1 MPALLEDHRIFFGEK
16 LNIPIRLISINA
28 AALLTLSLSVN
39 AVAGPDPLE
48 LIKNTP
54 LPEITGGDFDHF
66 AVDLDKNR
74 LYVPAE
80 VYASIEVFNLKTGE
94 HLRSATGLVKSP
106 HMLALMPDKH
116 ELFVADAHD
125 AACDVLD
132 AGDLHLLKRIAL
144 EPGPDFGVYDDASKI
159 LYLGNG
165 GKGAQADF
173 SYISLISVDR
183 KEVIDRIRVDAATL
197 KGMRIDPQANRLYVN
212 MRDKNAVGV
221 IDLGSRAVIRTWTYP
236 GLTSNAA
243 MGFDEGNHRLFIG
256 SRNPGGLFIL
266 DSNSGKLVATLKTV
280 NISDDMTFDAA
291 HRRLIV
297 SGADGVDVFA
307 QDNPDNYRLV
317 QHVDTF
323 GGKTSVYVPS
333 LKRFYVVHTK
343 GEQAP
348 EAGLQ
353 IFKVND

>member
-1 MPALLEDHRIFFGEK
+1 VHFLQSSDFIGEN
-16 LNIPIRLISINA
+16 LQIPSRLIAINA
-28 AALLTLSLSVN
+28 ATLLSLILSAH
-39 AVAGPDPLE
+39 AVAGQKPLE

-54 LPEITGGDFDHF
+54 LPEVTGGDFDHF
-66 AVDLDKNR
+66 AVDLNENR

-106 HMLALMPDKH
+106 HMLALMPDKK

-125 AACDVLD
+125 ASCDVFD
-132 AGDLHLLKRIAL
+132 AADLHLLKRIAL
-144 EPGPDFGVYDDASKI
+144 EPGPDFGVYDDASRI

-165 GKGAQADF
+165 GKGARADF

-183 KEVIDRIRVDAATL
+183 QEVIDRIRVDAATL
-197 KGMRIDPQANRLYVN
+197 KGMRIDHQANRLYVN

-221 IDLGSRAVIRTWTYP
+221 IDLASRAVVHTWTFP
-236 GLTSNAA
+236 GLISNAA

-256 SRNPGGLFIL
+256 SRNPGMLYVL
-266 DSNSGKLVATLKTV
+266 DSNSGKVVATLKTV

-307 QDNPDNYRLV
+307 QDNADSYRLV
-317 QHVDTF
+317 QHVDTL
-323 GGKTSVYVPS
+323 GGKTSVYVPT
-333 LKRFYVVHTK
+333 LKQFYVVHTK
-343 GEQAP
+343 GEQAA

>member
-1 MPALLEDHRIFFGEK
+1 MAIY
-16 LNIPIRLISINA
+16 A
-28 AALLTLSLSVN
+28 ATLSTLFFSIN
-39 AVAGPDPLE
+39 AVAGQAPLE
-48 LIKNTP
+48 LIKDIP

-66 AVDLDKNR
+66 AVDLDRNR

-106 HMLALMPDKH
+106 HMLALMPSKK
-116 ELFVADAHD
+116 ELFVADAQN
-125 AACDVLD
+125 ASCDVLD
-132 AGDLHLLKRIAL
+132 AADLHLLKRITL

-165 GKGAQADF
+165 GKSAKADF
-173 SYISLISVDR
+173 SYISMISVDR

-197 KGMRIDPQANRLYVN
+197 KGMRIDHQANRLYVN

-221 IDLGSRAVIRTWTYP
+221 IDLGSRAIVHTWTFP

-243 MGFDEGNHRLFIG
+243 MGFDAGNHRLFIG
-256 SRNPGGLFIL
+256 SRNPGALYVL
-266 DSNSGKLVATLKTV
+266 DSNSGKLVTTLKTV

-297 SGADGVDVFA
+297 SGAEGVDVFA
-307 QDNPDNYRLV
+307 QDHPDSYRLV
-317 QHVDTF
+317 QHVDTL
-323 GGKTSVYVPS
+323 GGKTSVYVPA

-343 GEQAP
+343 GEQAA

>member
-1 MPALLEDHRIFFGEK
+1 MLALLEDHRIFFGEK
-16 LNIPIRLISINA
+16 LNIPNRLIAINA

-197 KGMRIDPQANRLYVN
+197 KGMRIDHQANRLYVN
-212 MRDKNAVGV
+212 MRDKNAIGV
-221 IDLGSRAVIRTWTYP
+221 IDLGSRAVIHTWTYP

-243 MGFDEGNHRLFIG
+243 MGFDEGHHRLFIG
-256 SRNPGGLFIL
+256 SRNPGMLFVL

-297 SGADGVDVFA
+297 SGGCVC
-307 QDNPDNYRLV
+307 
-317 QHVDTF
+317 
-323 GGKTSVYVPS
+323 
-333 LKRFYVVHTK
+333 
-343 GEQAP
+343 
-348 EAGLQ
+348 AGQ
-353 IFKVND
+353 SR

>member
-1 MPALLEDHRIFFGEK
+1 MAIH
-16 LNIPIRLISINA
+16 A
-28 AALLTLSLSVN
+28 ATLLTLFFGIS
-39 AVAGPDPLE
+39 AMAGQEPLE
-48 LIKNTP
+48 LIKDIP

-66 AVDLDKNR
+66 AVDLNRNR

-94 HLRSATGLVKSP
+94 HLRSATGRVKSP
-106 HMLALMPDKH
+106 HMLALVPDKK
-116 ELFVADAHD
+116 ELFVADAKN
-125 AACDVLD
+125 ASCDVLD
-132 AGDLHLLKRIAL
+132 AADLHLLKRIDL
-144 EPGPDFGVYDDASKI
+144 EPGPDFGVYDDASRI

-165 GKGAQADF
+165 GKGAKADF
-173 SYISLISVDR
+173 SYISMISVDR
-183 KEVIDRIRVDAATL
+183 KEVIGRIRVDAATL
-197 KGMRIDPQANRLYVN
+197 KGMRIDHQANRLYVN
-212 MRDKNAVGV
+212 MRDRNAVGV
-221 IDLGSRAVIRTWTYP
+221 IDLASRAIVHTWTFP

-243 MGFDEGNHRLFIG
+243 MGFDAGNHRLFIG
-256 SRNPGGLFIL
+256 SRNPGVLFVL
-266 DSNSGKLVATLKTV
+266 DSNTGKLVTTLKTV

-297 SGADGVDVFA
+297 SGAEGVDVFA
-307 QDNPDNYRLV
+307 QDNPDSYRLV

-343 GEQAP
+343 GEQAA

>member
-1 MPALLEDHRIFFGEK
+1 MKVPNRLIALHATALLTSF
-16 LNIPIRLISINA
+16 LSINA
-28 AALLTLSLSVN
+28 MAAQE
-39 AVAGPDPLE
+39 PLE

-54 LPEITGGDFDHF
+54 LPEVTGGDFDHF
-66 AVDLDKNR
+66 AVGLKKNR
-74 LYVPAE
+74 LYVPSE

-106 HMLALMPDKH
+106 HMLALVPDEK
-116 ELFVADAHD
+116 ELFVADAHN
-125 AACDVLD
+125 ASCDVLD
-132 AGDLHLLKRIAL
+132 AADLHLLKRISL
-144 EPGPDFGVYDDASKI
+144 EPGPDFGVYDDTSKL

-165 GKGAQADF
+165 GKAAKTDF
-173 SYISLISVDR
+173 SYVSVISVDR
-183 KEVIDRIRVDAATL
+183 KEVIGRIRVDAATL
-197 KGMRIDPQANRLYVN
+197 KGMRIDHQANRLYVN

-221 IDLGSRAVIRTWTYP
+221 IDLGSRTVVNTWTFP

-243 MGFDEGNHRLFIG
+243 MGFDAGHHRLFIG
-256 SRNPGGLFIL
+256 SRNPGMLYVV
-266 DSNSGKLVATLKTV
+266 DSNSGKLVTTLKTV

-307 QDNPDNYRLV
+307 QDNPDSYRLV

-343 GEQAP
+343 GEQAT

>member
-1 MPALLEDHRIFFGEK
+1 MRIP
-16 LNIPIRLISINA
+16 NRLMAIHA
-28 AALLTLSLSVN
+28 ATLLTVFLSVN
-39 AVAGPDPLE
+39 SMAAQEPLE
-48 LIKNTP
+48 LVKNIP
-54 LPEITGGDFDHF
+54 LPEITRGDFDHF
-66 AVDLDKNR
+66 AVDLNGNR
-74 LYVPAE
+74 LYVPSE

-106 HMLALMPDKH
+106 HMLALMPGKK

-125 AACDVLD
+125 ASCDVLD
-132 AGDLHLLKRIAL
+132 AADLHLLKRIAL

-165 GKGAQADF
+165 GKAANADF
-173 SYISLISVDR
+173 SYISKMSVDR

-197 KGMRIDPQANRLYVN
+197 KGMRIDRQTNRLYVN

-221 IDLGSRAVIRTWTYP
+221 IDLGSRAVVSTWTFP
-236 GLTSNAA
+236 GMTSNAA
-243 MGFDEGNHRLFIG
+243 MGFDAGNHRLFIG
-256 SRNPGGLFIL
+256 SRNPGMLYVL
-266 DSNSGKLVATLKTV
+266 DSSSGKLVATVKTV

-291 HRRLIV
+291 RRRLIV

-307 QDNPDNYRLV
+307 QDNPDSYRLV

-333 LKRFYVVHTK
+333 LKQLYVVHTK
-343 GEQAP
+343 GEQAA

>member
-1 MPALLEDHRIFFGEK
+1 MKILNKLIAVHAATLATLLIGA
-16 LNIPIRLISINA
+16 NA
-28 AALLTLSLSVN
+28 AA
-39 AVAGPDPLE
+39 GQEPLE
-48 LIKNTP
+48 LIKNIP
-54 LPEITGGDFDHF
+54 LPQITGGDFDHF
-66 AVDLDKNR
+66 AVDINQNR
-74 LYVPAE
+74 LYVPSE

-106 HMLALMPDKH
+106 HMLALMPDKK
-116 ELFVADAHD
+116 ELFVADAQN
-125 AACDVLD
+125 ASCDVLD
-132 AGDLHLLKRIAL
+132 AVDLHLLKRISL
-144 EPGPDFGVYDDASKI
+144 EPGPDFGVYDDTSKI

-165 GKGAQADF
+165 GKSAKADF
-173 SYISLISVDR
+173 SYISMISVDR
-183 KEVIDRIRVDAATL
+183 KEVVDRIRVDAATL
-197 KGMRIDPQANRLYVN
+197 KGMRIDHQANRLYVN

-221 IDLGSRAVIRTWTYP
+221 VDLGSRAVVHTWTFP
-236 GLTSNAA
+236 GMSSNAA
-243 MGFDEGNHRLFIG
+243 MGFDAGNHRLFIG
-256 SRNPGGLFIL
+256 SRNPGMLYVL
-266 DSNSGKLVATLKTV
+266 DSNGGKLVATLKTV

-307 QDNPDNYRLV
+307 QDNPDSYRLL

-333 LKRFYVVHTK
+333 LKQFYVVHTK
-343 GEQAP
+343 GEQAT

>member
-1 MPALLEDHRIFFGEK
+1 MKIS
-16 LNIPIRLISINA
+16 NRLTGIHA
-28 AALLTLSLSVN
+28 AATLLTLFLSVN
-39 AVAGPDPLE
+39 AVAAGKEPLE
-48 LIKNTP
+48 LIKNIP

-106 HMLALMPDKH
+106 HMLALMPDKR
-116 ELFVADAHD
+116 ELFVADAHN
-125 AACDVLD
+125 ASCDVLD
-132 AGDLHLLKRIAL
+132 AADLHLLKRIAL

-173 SYISLISVDR
+173 SYISMISVDR
-183 KEVIDRIRVDAATL
+183 KEVVDRIRVDAATL
-197 KGMRIDPQANRLYVN
+197 KGMRIDHQANRLYVN
-212 MRDKNAVGV
+212 MRDKNAIGV
-221 IDLGSRAVIRTWTYP
+221 IDLGSKAVVHTWTFP

-243 MGFDEGNHRLFIG
+243 MGFDAGNHRLFIG
-256 SRNPGGLFIL
+256 SRNPGVLYVL

-307 QDNPDNYRLV
+307 QDNPDSYRLV

-343 GEQAP
+343 GEQAA

>member
-1 MPALLEDHRIFFGEK
+1 MKLPA
-16 LNIPIRLISINA
+16 RLIAVHA
-28 AALLTLSLSVN
+28 ATLLTAFLSVN
-39 AVAGPDPLE
+39 VLAAQQPLE
-48 LIKNTP
+48 LIKNIP

-66 AVDLDKNR
+66 AVDLNSNR

-94 HLRSATGLVKSP
+94 HLRSATGRVKSP
-106 HMLALMPDKH
+106 HMLALVPDKK
-116 ELFVADAHD
+116 ELFVADAQN
-125 AACDVLD
+125 ASCDVLD
-132 AGDLHLLKRIAL
+132 AADLHLLKRIDL
-144 EPGPDFGVYDDASKI
+144 EPGPDFGVYDDASRI

-165 GKGAQADF
+165 GKGAKADF
-173 SYISLISVDR
+173 SYISMISVDR
-183 KEVIDRIRVDAATL
+183 KEVIGRIRVDAATL
-197 KGMRIDPQANRLYVN
+197 KGMRIDHQANRLYVN
-212 MRDKNAVGV
+212 MRDRNAVGV
-221 IDLGSRAVIRTWTYP
+221 IDLGSRSIVHTWTFP

-243 MGFDEGNHRLFIG
+243 MGFDAGNHRLFIG
-256 SRNPGGLFIL
+256 SRNPGVLFVL
-266 DSNSGKLVATLKTV
+266 DSNTGKLVTTLKTV

-307 QDNPDNYRLV
+307 QDNPDSYRLV

-343 GEQAP
+343 GEQAA

>member
-1 MPALLEDHRIFFGEK
+1 MKIPHR
-16 LNIPIRLISINA
+16 PIGIHA
-28 AALLTLSLSVN
+28 AALLTLFFSIN
-39 AVAGPDPLE
+39 AVAAQEPLE
-48 LIKNTP
+48 LIKNIP

-66 AVDLDKNR
+66 AVGLDTNR

-106 HMLALMPDKH
+106 HMLALMPGKK
-116 ELFVADAHD
+116 ELFVADAHN
-125 AACDVLD
+125 ASCDVLD
-132 AGDLHLLKRIAL
+132 AADLHLLKRIAL

-165 GKGAQADF
+165 GKAAGADF
-173 SYISLISVDR
+173 SYISMISVDR
-183 KEVIDRIRVDAATL
+183 KEVIGRIRVDAATL
-197 KGMRIDPQANRLYVN
+197 KGMRVDHQANRLYVN

-221 IDLGSRAVIRTWTYP
+221 IDLGSKAVVHTWTFP

-243 MGFDEGNHRLFIG
+243 MGLDTGNHRLFIG
-256 SRNPGGLFIL
+256 SRNPGVLFVL

-307 QDNPDNYRLV
+307 QDNPDSYRLV

-343 GEQAP
+343 GEQAA

>member
-1 MPALLEDHRIFFGEK
+1 VA
-16 LNIPIRLISINA
+16 IRA
-28 AALLTLSLSVN
+28 ATLLTLFFGVN
-39 AVAGPDPLE
+39 AVAGQEPLE
-48 LIKNTP
+48 LIKEIP
-54 LPEITGGDFDHF
+54 LPQITGGDFDHF
-66 AVDLDKNR
+66 AVDLNRNR

-80 VYASIEVFNLKTGE
+80 VYASIEVFNLKTGD

-106 HMLALMPDKH
+106 HMLALMPDKN
-116 ELFVADAHD
+116 ELFVADAEN
-125 AACDVLD
+125 ASCDVLD
-132 AGDLHLLKRIAL
+132 AADLHLLKRIGL
-144 EPGPDFGVYDDASKI
+144 EAGPDFGVYDDTSGI

-165 GKGAQADF
+165 GKSAKADF
-173 SYISLISVDR
+173 SYISMISVDR
-183 KEVIDRIRVDAATL
+183 KEVIDRIRLDAATL
-197 KGMRIDPQANRLYVN
+197 KGMRIDHQANRLYVN

-221 IDLGSRAVIRTWTYP
+221 IDLGSRAIVHTWTVP

-256 SRNPGGLFIL
+256 SRNPGVLYVL
-266 DSNSGKLVATLKTV
+266 DSNSGKLITTLKTV

-297 SGADGVDVFA
+297 SGADGVDVFV
-307 QDNPDNYRLV
+307 QDNPDSYRLV

-323 GGKTSVYVPS
+323 GGKTSEYVPS

-343 GEQAP
+343 GEQAA